1 MFYVISA
8 SGKLLAK
15 RKTTF
20 GTDVE
25 AAFGTGSIQ
34 VEDSNDYVMPNYLY
48 SDGDFELKD
57 SSERVT
63 AASVSGEAFLTGFK
77 SLKEI
82 GTEE

>member
-25 AAFGTGSIQ
+25 EAFGTGSIQ
-34 VEDSNDYVMPNYLY
+34 VEDSTDYFMPNYLY
-48 SDGDFELKD
+48 SDGEFELKD
-57 SSERVT
+57 SAQQIS
-63 AASVSGEAFLTGFK
+63 ASSTKAQAFLDGFK
-77 SLKEI
+77 SIKQI
-82 GTEE
+82 PSEE